1 MGMIDSNHWR
11 NEMHC
16 LVQSS
21 YQKLL
26 SSKRYGITQSG
37 FTLVEL
43 MIVVAVI
50 GILASIALPSYTEY
64 VKRGKAAEA
73 ASLLS
78 QLSTGLERYYSDQT
92 PPSYE
97 SGAGVCG
104 VTLPPAGAKYFTYSC
119 ETDGQTYTL
128 TATGVAA
135 EGMDGYLYTINQRG
149 VKSSDLPD
157 GSSAACWLMGKG
169 SSC

>member
-1 MGMIDSNHWR
+1 
-11 NEMHC
+11 MHC
-16 LVQSS
+16 LDQPR
-21 YQKLL
+21 YQRLL
-26 SSKRYGITQSG
+26 SPKRCCEVQRG

-43 MIVVAVI
+43 MIVVAII

-97 SGAGVCG
+97 SGSGVCG
-104 VTLPPAGAKYFTYSC
+104 VTLPPASAKYFTYSC

-135 EGMDGYLYTINQRG
+135 EGMDDYLYTINQRG
-149 VKSSDLPD
+149 AKSSDLPD

>member
-1 MGMIDSNHWR
+1 MVR
-11 NEMHC
+11 PR
-16 LVQSS
+16 
-21 YQKLL
+21 YQKPL
-26 SSKRYGITQSG
+26 SVKHYCLAQLG

-43 MIVVAVI
+43 MVVVAII

-78 QLSTGLERYYSDQT
+78 QLSTKLERYYSDQT

-104 VTLPPAGAKYFTYSC
+104 VALPPAGAKYFTYTC
-119 ETDGQTYTL
+119 ETNGQTYTL

-149 VKSSDLPD
+149 EKSSDLPD
-157 GSSAACWLMGKG
+157 GSSAACWLIGKG